1 VLCKDRERAPQVE
14 SLMETSRSHVESKQ
28 RCSSCVICRLSS
40 SYKYTCPA
48 RSDSSE
54 ARCSRGNSRI
64 RIRSSGGILTKPANK
79 RRDPIRHD
87 SDPRGIE
94 FRLYQSSVPFLRGRM
109 SNDVVRSPG
118 IIASRSS
125 FIGHWSLLKNRPLG
139 SAAAWIWL
147 IKLDPKVELS
157 LMVCKLPL

>member
-1 VLCKDRERAPQVE
+1 
-14 SLMETSRSHVESKQ
+14 M
-28 RCSSCVICRLSS
+28 I
-40 SYKYTCPA
+40 
-48 RSDSSE
+48 
-54 ARCSRGNSRI
+54 
-64 RIRSSGGILTKPANK
+64 
-79 RRDPIRHD
+79 PIRAELN
-87 SDPRGIE
+87 SGFINRASLFFAAE
-94 FRLYQSSVPFLRGRM
+94 